1 MRAAGALAAWLRLGG
16 FLAMAMRVD
25 QPPRTPTTTVIQ
37 PSRGWV
43 KLGLKELWQYRE
55 LLYFLTW
62 KDILIRYKQAVLGV
76 AWAVLQPVMAMIVF
90 TFIFGLVLGVK
101 APYGVPYPVF
111 SFTGVLPWN
120 LFAGSLARSG
130 TSLVGSAN

>member
-1 MRAAGALAAWLRLGG
+1 
-16 FLAMAMRVD
+16 MAIRVD
-25 QPPRTPTTTVIQ
+25 KPPRTPITTVIQ
-37 PSRGWV
+37 PTRGWV
-43 KLGLKELWQYRE
+43 RLGLRELWQYRE